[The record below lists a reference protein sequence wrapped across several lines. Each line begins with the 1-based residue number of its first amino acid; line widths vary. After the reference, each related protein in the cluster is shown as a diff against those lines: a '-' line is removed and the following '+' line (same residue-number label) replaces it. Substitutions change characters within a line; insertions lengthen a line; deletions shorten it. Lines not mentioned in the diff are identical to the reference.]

1 MRHFLE
7 LCSIN
12 QYEVL
17 ILRVSKSYENKNNFQ
32 SDSEPDRIGVPL
44 PLLGDF
50 DLDLFAGEFDLDLE
64 GDLEIDLE
72 RDLDLDT
79 ERDRTEPTGDL
90 DLLDALDLGDCD
102 RERDFLESTEAAS
115 ECPDSSE
122 SRIAAF
128 AFSRRPAFLVST
140 SLSSS
145 SEE

>member
-1 MRHFLE
+1 M
-7 LCSIN
+7 
-12 QYEVL
+12 
-17 ILRVSKSYENKNNFQ
+17 
-32 SDSEPDRIGVPL
+32 
-44 PLLGDF
+44 GDF
-50 DLDLFAGEFDLDLE
+50 DLDLFAGELDLDLE

-79 ERDRTEPTGDL
+79 DRDRPEPTGDRDVGP
-90 DLLDALDLGDCD
+90 DLSDALDLGDCD

-122 SRIAAF
+122 SRMAAF

>member
-1 MRHFLE
+1 MRYFLD
-7 LCSIN
+7 LSSLN
-12 QYEVL
+12 QYEVF

-79 ERDRTEPTGDL
+79 ERDNSNIAWASRADYCL
-90 DLLDALDLGDCD
+90 R
-102 RERDFLESTEAAS
+102 RES
-115 ECPDSSE
+115 
-122 SRIAAF
+122 
-128 AFSRRPAFLVST
+128 
-140 SLSSS
+140 
-145 SEE
+145 